1 MCFTV
6 PFPRERQVLSGVWL
20 DRYWPLLEWRTSTPF
35 RLIWSAA
42 TTRNRQSTR
51 RSWQLGH
58 LHFTLH
64 LHLKW
69 FWGQAVMLAS
79 PADHLNLFMRD
90 LRIMNVF
97 TGLVATQ
104 SIYHNCNRLLY
115 MIQWWHPNLHLK
127 WFSDSIFIGNW
138 GAQSKMDFANPV
150 KTGIVSLRAIW
161 RHPIYWSARSVMGSH
176 RWPLTTDGM
185 SMHDLLNLLWCKKT
199 WSHVVCH
206 WLIPPHPL
214 PRIPRWF
221 SSPSSSSSVLLKH
234 IPHIEANPHNCM
246 RRIMQD
252 LYSH

>member
-1 MCFTV
+1 MVTHKLWHPKKHWSMCFTL
-6 PFPRERQVLSGVWL
+6 PFHRERQDSSGVDSL
-20 DRYWPLLEWRTSTPF
+20 P
-35 RLIWSAA
+35 

-127 WFSDSIFIGNW
+127 WFSDSIFIGKW
-138 GAQSKMDFANPV
+138 GAPSKMDFANPL
-150 KTGIVSLRAIW
+150 KTGIVSLMSHMRTPNLLERSIGYGESAVAFDDGW
-161 RHPIYWSARSVMGSH
+161 NVHARS
-176 RWPLTTDGM
+176 T
-185 SMHDLLNLLWCKKT
+185 
-199 WSHVVCH
+199 
-206 WLIPPHPL
+206 
-214 PRIPRWF
+214 
-221 SSPSSSSSVLLKH
+221 
-234 IPHIEANPHNCM
+234 
-246 RRIMQD
+246 
-252 LYSH
+252 